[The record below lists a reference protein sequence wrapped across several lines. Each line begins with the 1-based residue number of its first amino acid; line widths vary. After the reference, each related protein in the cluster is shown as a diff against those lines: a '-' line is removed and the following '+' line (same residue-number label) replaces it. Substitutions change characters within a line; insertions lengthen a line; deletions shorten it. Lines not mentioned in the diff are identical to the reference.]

1 MCMPPES
8 SAATSQA
15 TGNPQ
20 VPNGDTLRLGI
31 PKGRM
36 YEGVVALL
44 EGAGIRLS
52 ASERGYRP
60 RISLDRV
67 EVKILKPQNIV
78 EMLETGTRDVGFAGA
93 DWVSELDADVVEV
106 LDTSLDRVRIV
117 AAAPASMLVGGKL
130 PERPL
135 VVAAEFEKLTK
146 RWIERAG
153 LDATFVRSYGAT
165 EVFPPEDAD
174 CIVDVAASGATLRAN
189 GLEIV
194 DEVMRSSTRLFASRR
209 AWDDAA
215 KRRRI
220 EDLALVLRS
229 VLDARARV
237 MLELNVSADRLDAV
251 VAVLP
256 CMRHPTISPL
266 HSGSGQAGSGPIG
279 SGYAVKAAVPRECLA
294 SLIPTL
300 KAAGGGDIVIS
311 PIGQVVP

>member
-1 MCMPPES
+1 MAS
-8 SAATSQA
+8 RTSDA
-15 TGNPQ
+15 HGEDAGARP
-20 VPNGDTLRLGI
+20 VANGETLRLGI

-36 YEGVVALL
+36 HEGVVALL

-60 RISLDRV
+60 RVSLESV
-67 EVKILKPQNIV
+67 ETKILKPQNIV
-78 EMLETGTRDVGFAGA
+78 EMLDAGTRDVGFAGA
-93 DWVSELDADVVEV
+93 DWVAELGADVVEV
-106 LDTSLDRVRIV
+106 LDTGLDRVRIV
-117 AAAPASMLVGGKL
+117 AAAPASILVDGEL
-130 PERPL
+130 PGRPL
-135 VVAAEFEKLTK
+135 VIAAEFERLT
-146 RWIERAG
+146 RAWIARRG
-153 LDATFVRSYGAT
+153 LEATFVRSYGAT

-189 GLEIV
+189 GLEVV

-209 AWDDAA
+209 AWEDGA
-215 KRRRI
+215 KRKRI

-237 MLELNVSADRLDAV
+237 MLELNVSAERLDAV

-266 HSGSGQAGSGPIG
+266 HGE
-279 SGYAVKAAVPRECLA
+279 SGYAVKAAVPRERLA
-294 SLIPTL
+294 SLIPML
-300 KAAGGGDIVIS
+300 KDAGGGDIVIS